1 MALGTMSNLPVPDQ
15 GNEPPTGYS
24 SNDGARPRKRKRPPT
39 LIQLEDTSLSES
51 DEEVDMDPDHYY
63 QSTPRKMPKV
73 VDKFMAKTF
82 QRCIPKKTR
91 LELAKQ
97 YPKPSCE
104 AASVLKLDHDIKG
117 ALGKDIP
124 EKSDT
129 QLAKIQATVL
139 ASAAPLINSGL
150 TCLRQK
156 CH

>member
-1 MALGTMSNLPVPDQ
+1 MPQGTTSRRSVVLNALMALPYLTGLTSHVGIPYYTPPPMALGTMSTLPVPDQ

-82 QRCIPKKTR
+82 SEVYPQENQTRIGQAVPK
-91 LELAKQ
+91 A
-97 YPKPSCE
+97 
-104 AASVLKLDHDIKG
+104 
-117 ALGKDIP
+117 
-124 EKSDT
+124 
-129 QLAKIQATVL
+129 QL
-139 ASAAPLINSGL
+139 
-150 TCLRQK
+150 
-156 CH
+156 